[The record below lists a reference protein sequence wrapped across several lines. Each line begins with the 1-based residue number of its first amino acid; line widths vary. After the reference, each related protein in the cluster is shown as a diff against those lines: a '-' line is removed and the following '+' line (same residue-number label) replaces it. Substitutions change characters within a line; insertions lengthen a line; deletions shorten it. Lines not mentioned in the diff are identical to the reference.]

1 MKVFNFKSLALL
13 FVGGLIAVMLNIAS
27 CGGGEEAAQAVN
39 NPPVAVNDA
48 LNAVQSS
55 MTNLNLVVNDS
66 DADDGLDL
74 ASIEIVFAPAHAS
87 GPVVVKSDGT
97 VDYTHDG
104 TATTSD
110 TFTYTIKDKSGAV
123 SNIATV
129 TLKISAVPV
138 NNPPVAVNDILSADH
153 GTTTNLGLADND
165 YDTDDGL
172 DLASIAIET
181 DPSRGTI
188 VNNFNGTV
196 DYIHNGTAATSDTFT
211 YTIKDIT
218 GAVSNTATVTL
229 TIVTNNPPVADAGA
243 DQAVVPG
250 QTVILDGG
258 NSSDPDGDVLTY
270 YWDLQSRP
278 AESSSLFTSTS
289 ENPSFTP
296 DFYGSYTVRLVVNDG
311 TVDSPADTVVVT
323 ATTAGQRKYDA
334 ACASCHKA
342 GRYDRIGSD
351 SDLYDDG
358 EKLRTDLDFYKQMK
372 NVPDITPQEV
382 IDLNA
387 FLEDPLIAP

>member
-1 MKVFNFKSLALL
+1 MRTIDFRSMAML
-13 FVGGLIAVMLNIAS
+13 FMAGLVVAMLVVAS
-27 CGGGEEAAQAVN
+27 CGGGDDAAEAGN
-39 NPPVAVNDA
+39 NPPVAVNDV

-74 ASIEIVFAPAHAS
+74 ASIQIVSTPAHAS

-110 TFTYTIKDKSGAV
+110 TFTYSIKDKSGAV

-129 TLKISAVPV
+129 TLTITAVPV
-138 NNPPVAVNDILSADH
+138 NNPPVAVDDILSADH
-153 GTTTNLGLADND
+153 GTTTNLDLADND
-165 YDTDDGL
+165 YDADDGL

-181 DPSRGTI
+181 DPSNGTI

-196 DYIHNGTAATSDTFT
+196 DYIHNGTATTSDLFT

-243 DQAVVPG
+243 DQTVIPG
-250 QTVILDGG
+250 QTVILDGSG
-258 NSSDPDGDVLTY
+258 SSDPDGDGLTY
-270 YWDLQSRP
+270 YWDLQSKP
-278 AESSSLFTSTS
+278 AESSSLFSSTVV
-289 ENPSFTP
+289 NPSFNP
-296 DFYGSYTVRLVVNDG
+296 DFYGSYVIRLVVNDG
-311 TVDSPADTVVVT
+311 TVDSLLDTVVVT
-323 ATTAGQRKYDA
+323 ASTAGQRKYDA
-334 ACASCHKA
+334 ACTSCHKV
-342 GRYDRIGSD
+342 GRYDIYGSD

-358 EKLRTDLDFYKQMK
+358 EKLRTDLSSIPGMK
-372 NVPDITPQEV
+372 KVPDITPQELL
-382 IDLNA
+382 DLNA